1 MGMTNLPYICEE
13 LMKHGKKSDTPVA
26 IIQQG
31 TTSAQRTVT
40 GTLSSIVS
48 IVKKEEIQ
56 NPAMIVVGE
65 VVTFRD
71 KIRLLK
77 EGEKAEC
84 YATMA

>member
-1 MGMTNLPYICEE
+1 
-13 LMKHGKKSDTPVA
+13 MKHGKKADTPVA

-40 GTLSSIVS
+40 GTLSSIVD
-48 IVKKEEIQ
+48 IVEKEEIE

-65 VVTFRD
+65 VVTFRE
-71 KIRLLK
+71 KINLIGAKVNK
-77 EGEKAEC
+77 ES

>member
-1 MGMTNLPYICEE
+1 
-13 LMKHGKKSDTPVA
+13 MKHGKKEDTPVA

-31 TTSAQRTVT
+31 TTMHQRTVT
-40 GTLSSIVS
+40 GTLGTIVNV
-48 IVKKEEIQ
+48 VKREDIQ

-71 KIRLLK
+71 KIRLLA
-77 EGEKAEC
+77 EGEKAES